1 MSDDP
6 TAPFSAA
13 GTGTS
18 ASPRSATLEG
28 GRGASHTTS
37 GSAKLAILALI
48 LGGIGTACT
57 ESAIVSLL
65 PAVGQHLG
73 MTTESTLGFAIT
85 LYMIG
90 VVFGAPLFTVV
101 LVHINRKMLLIA
113 AVATQVVG
121 NLLTVFAPNF
131 WILLVGRFLAGV
143 PHGAIYGLMA
153 LVGAYLAPPGKTAR
167 TVSISLLGL
176 PIANLAIVP
185 LITWVGQANNYRYAF
200 GIIALFGT
208 LAFAAM
214 FAWLPAM
221 KDLSS
226 SNPKQELGLFKNR
239 QVVLTLLAGLIGFGG
254 LYGFLSYITRT
265 VDTITGMNPNIMP
278 FVMMVIGIGALV
290 GTLLAGQLSDR
301 VPEAAFPIIM
311 GSFVVVLA
319 VSPLMVQ
326 NPITLFIEVFLVGV
340 FGTGAFSPA
349 MQVRLIRHAGD
360 SQNLASAMNHVSLC
374 LANVIGSFLS
384 TQVVHHQL
392 GGEFM
397 YILPAVFGAVLGA
410 IGLVFLLSAVY
421 LVKSGK
427 DAAASVDSITVK
439 GAVQ

>member
-1 MSDDP
+1 MSDVP
-6 TAPFSAA
+6 TTPSSAA
-13 GTGTS
+13 DTGTS
-18 ASPRSATLEG
+18 TPPRSATQEG
-28 GRGASHTTS
+28 GRGSSRATS
-37 GSAKLAILALI
+37 GSATLSILALI

-57 ESAIVSLL
+57 ESVIISLL
-65 PAVGQHLG
+65 PDVGQHLG

-101 LVHINRKMLLIA
+101 LVHINRKKLLIV
-113 AVATQVVG
+113 AVGTQVVG

-131 WILLVGRFLAGV
+131 WILLGGRFLAGV

-185 LITWVGQANNYRYAF
+185 LVTWVGQVTNYRYAF

-214 FAWLPAM
+214 LAWLPAM
-221 KDLSS
+221 KDLSG
-226 SNPKQELGLFKNR
+226 SNPKKELGLFKNR
-239 QVVLTLLAGLIGFGG
+239 QVILTLVAGLIGFGG

-265 VDTITGMNPNIMP
+265 VNTVTGMDPDIMP
-278 FVMMVIGIGALV
+278 FVMMVIGFGALV
-290 GTLLAGQLSDR
+290 GTLLSGQLSDR
-301 VPEAAFPIIM
+301 LPEAAFPIIM

-326 NPITLFIEVFLVGV
+326 YPVTLFIEVFLVGV

-360 SQNLASAMNHVSLC
+360 SQNLASSMNHVALC
-374 LANVIGSFLS
+374 LANIIGSFLS

-392 GGEFM
+392 GGDFV
-397 YILPAVFGAVLGA
+397 YILPAVFGAALGA
-410 IGLVFLLSAVY
+410 LGLVFLLTAVY

-427 DAAASVDSITVK
+427 DAAASVDSFTAK
-439 GAVQ
+439 GAEQ